1 MSTGKDL
8 RDLVSLALDAAG
20 VGTFSASGYSGSED
34 WPIYWR
40 KVPASP
46 DRCIVVSDYGLG
58 GDYERG
64 IQVRFRGARNS
75 ATSAADRADAAR
87 VALHGLEHVTQG
99 STEVALLSL
108 TSTAELGLDSLS
120 RDEVA
125 LNFRALT
132 SDPNT
137 AIEH

>member
-8 RDLVSLALDAAG
+8 RDLVSLALHAAG
-20 VGTFSASGYSGSED
+20 VGTFSASGYTGAEE
-34 WPIYWR
+34 WPIFWR
-40 KVPASP
+40 KMPASP
-46 DRCIVVSDYGLG
+46 DKCIVVTDYGLG

-64 IQVRFRGARNS
+64 VQVRFRGSRNS
-75 ATSAADRADAAR
+75 ATSAPVQPAAGR
-87 VALHGLEHVTQG
+87 VALHGIEGVTQG

-108 TSTAELGLDSLS
+108 TSIAELGSDTLS

-125 LNFRALT
+125 VNFRALL